1 MVAVCRGTSCL
12 PLLCVTTTCLSALI
26 CGQCFSPAEKLAAA
40 RWVVGGWFYLKEEPV
55 YIWLRGPWLWAHPLG
70 GGIRRAC
77 GPAFGELH
85 GGKSPWHCFTP
96 GVSEGTGQVQGGK
109 ATQRVTK
116 PSPHV

>member
-70 GGIRRAC
+70 GGGASVA
-77 GPAFGELH
+77 PAGLPLER
-85 GGKSPWHCFTP
+85 SM
-96 GVSEGTGQVQGGK
+96 EGSALGTASHQE
-109 ATQRVTK
+109 
-116 PSPHV
+116 